1 MAGKPLTKHVGR
13 FATSPMKKFEATG
26 VRRRTPAED
35 FAPVRAPS
43 QSIGIVD
50 RVAGLVAQDAHA
62 PFVAAVFALAHD
74 LALQPGE
81 PWMREVERNR
91 EARDAVRAEPL
102 RRQPDVRP
110 EADAAALQLTPQPLD
125 IGPDQ
130 AVLKPQAQAAESELQ
145 KRAVVVVGPAVIG
158 QSWSFSCGV
167 SHRSAMVP
175 FGRISAPTPSTRCVS
190 SPDST

>member
-62 PFVAAVFALAHD
+62 PFAAAVFALAHD
-74 LALQPGE
+74 L
-81 PWMREVERNR
+81 
-91 EARDAVRAEPL
+91 
-102 RRQPDVRP
+102 
-110 EADAAALQLTPQPLD
+110 ALQLTPQPLD

-167 SHRSAMVP
+167 SHRSAIVP